1 MRNTLRLFRMLPG
14 REERQS
20 SDYYIIK
27 TISYVYV
34 FRTLH
39 IADSLVIVYFELY
52 IFIQR
57 VDSGRNTLALL
68 LIRFLLIVCKYVE
81 IPNNDIRLK
90 RNRVDSRNSYGAP
103 DMSQGNG
110 WLSIVLKR
118 HACIY
123 TDNIRSR
130 AYIYSDIGNSLT
142 YCATVDKKERKKNS
156 SSNSMHTCIGA
167 EQKNFTH
174 FTNGNRLIE
183 FEMRFIDI
191 EMKQRHNNVFRLPF
205 HRIQIA
211 LILKIMLIEI
221 VSVYVTISLS
231 FVSS

>member
-1 MRNTLRLFRMLPG
+1 MYLFH
-14 REERQS
+14 
-20 SDYYIIK
+20 
-27 TISYVYV
+27 
-34 FRTLH
+34 TLH
-39 IADSLVIVYFELY
+39 ISDSLVIVCFELY

-90 RNRVDSRNSYGAP
+90 TNRVDSRYLYGVR

-118 HACIY
+118 HPCTYIA
-123 TDNIRSR
+123 NIRSR
-130 AYIYSDIGNSLT
+130 ANIYSDMGNSLT
-142 YCATVDKKERKKNS
+142 YCATVDKKRKKERNS

-167 EQKNFTH
+167 EQKNCAH
-174 FTNGNRLIE
+174 FTNGNRLIK

-221 VSVYVTISLS
+221 VSVYVTVFSL
-231 FVSS
+231 FCFFFHTFECVHRNWFQF